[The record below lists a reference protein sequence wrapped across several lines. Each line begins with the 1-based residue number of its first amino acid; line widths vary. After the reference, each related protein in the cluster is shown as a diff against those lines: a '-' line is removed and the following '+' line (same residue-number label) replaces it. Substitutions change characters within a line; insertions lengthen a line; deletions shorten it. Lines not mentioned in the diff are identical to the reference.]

1 MLAGRFLVGRQ
12 FFVIFVVY
20 LTAQVTTFPAL
31 GLPIPYWIEVA
42 VIDTGFPG
50 VLVVM
55 AIGQLMP
62 QLMAASNPVWFMQLP
77 LVSPDSNF

>member
-1 MLAGRFLVGRQ
+1 MSEKCARFLVGRQ

-20 LTAQVTTFPAL
+20 LTAQVTTFPNL
-31 GLPIPYWIEVA
+31 ELPVPYWIQL
-42 VIDTGFPG
+42 VIFDTGFPG

-62 QLMAASNPVWFMQLP
+62 QLMAASDPAWFMQLP
-77 LVSPDSNF
+77 LVG